1 MPRVHHVKKARKDNP
16 VCKKGESYYW
26 WKFRYGGKQYSLSYP
41 KASQLTQSEYLGQ
54 FYSLQEQVEGLGRP
68 DSREDIEEF
77 ADQLESIA
85 SEFESLGEEQDE
97 KKYNMPDQLQDSDI
111 GCLLETRA
119 ESCQEAKDAVEEAA
133 NELRSLVSDL
143 EEDATDEQVEEACDE
158 AEGHISEIS
167 LDTE

>member
-1 MPRVHHVKKARKDNP
+1 
-16 VCKKGESYYW
+16 
-26 WKFRYGGKQYSLSYP
+26 
-41 KASQLTQSEYLGQ
+41 
-54 FYSLQEQVEGLGRP
+54 
-68 DSREDIEEF
+68 
-77 ADQLESIA
+77 
-85 SEFESLGEEQDE
+85 
-97 KKYNMPDQLQDSDI
+97 MPDQLQDSDI

-158 AEGHISEIS
+158 AEGHISSIC